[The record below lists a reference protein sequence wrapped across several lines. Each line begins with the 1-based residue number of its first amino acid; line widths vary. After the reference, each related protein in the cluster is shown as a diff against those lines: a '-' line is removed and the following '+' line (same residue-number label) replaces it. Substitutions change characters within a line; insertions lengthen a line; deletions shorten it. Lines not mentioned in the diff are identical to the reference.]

1 MTQAMLYGS
10 YIDYKSNV
18 KWTDGMETAPTTNR
32 TRGNAS
38 RISRCLRCNR
48 EKKLRERERVSFL
61 RFASQMESARK
72 VSKS

>member
-32 TRGNAS
+32 TRSNAS
-38 RISRCLRCNR
+38 RISRCLRCN
-48 EKKLRERERVSFL
+48 
-61 RFASQMESARK
+61 
-72 VSKS
+72 